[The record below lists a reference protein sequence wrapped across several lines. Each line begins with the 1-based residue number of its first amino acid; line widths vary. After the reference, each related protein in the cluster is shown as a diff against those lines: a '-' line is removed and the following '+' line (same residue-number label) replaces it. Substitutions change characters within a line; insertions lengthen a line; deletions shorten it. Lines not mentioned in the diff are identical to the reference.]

1 MRTVEGCMCALYS
14 ADKNNYHLPLP
25 SNARPVRFVKGNED
39 HRTDAKLGALFP
51 AARDGR
57 IRKVLR
63 VIESQPCRKIH
74 ELALECNLSPSHL
87 QHLFKQST
95 GLGLGEV
102 LTEQKLQRATDFL
115 AYSAMSIKEIAF
127 TVGYEHTSSFSRAFE
142 RRFRQTPSSYR
153 QAKDPDKANS
163 QELLRFG

>member
-1 MRTVEGCMCALYS
+1 MRIMEGCMRALYS
-14 ADKNNYHLPLP
+14 AERKDHPYPMP
-25 SNARPVRFVKGNED
+25 SNARPVRLAKGNEV
-39 HRTDAKLGALFP
+39 HCTDAKLGALFP
-51 AARDGR
+51 VVRDARV
-57 IRKVLR
+57 RKILR
-63 VIESQPCRKIH
+63 VIESQPSRKIH

-95 GLGLGEV
+95 GFGLGEL
-102 LTEQKLQRATDFL
+102 LTEQRMQRATEFL
-115 AYSAMSIKEIAF
+115 AHSNMSVKQIAS

-153 QAKDPDKANS
+153 QAQDVDKAAS